1 MNSQMPFSMNFFRLY
16 FRNCLKIAN
25 IAASVG
31 NLENV
36 SSMMSRMHMGVRTA
50 SPRLMAEIMGNFY
63 TTYKDDISWSTRK
76 KLVKSHFTF
85 YFNFSRTMRF
95 FIILFF
101 VGFQAACDGA
111 PGPKYPVPHLPAN
124 FALDEEQIEK
134 RARKYY

>member
-1 MNSQMPFSMNFFRLY
+1 
-16 FRNCLKIAN
+16 
-25 IAASVG
+25 
-31 NLENV
+31 
-36 SSMMSRMHMGVRTA
+36 
-50 SPRLMAEIMGNFY
+50 
-63 TTYKDDISWSTRK
+63 
-76 KLVKSHFTF
+76 
-85 YFNFSRTMRF
+85 MRF